1 MTNLTR
7 RIKWLE
13 GAAATHEGPTCIVV
27 TDYPDE
33 PADVAVARY
42 RAEHPDTP
50 DHARFV
56 VFVSG
61 FSRAPGAVA

>member
-1 MTNLTR
+1 MSSLTR
-7 RIKWLE
+7 RLERLE
-13 GAAATHEGPTCIVV
+13 GAAGTHQAPTCIVV

-33 PADVAVARY
+33 PADAAVARY
-42 RAEHPDTP
+42 RAEHLETP

-61 FSRAPGAVA
+61 FSRAPGTVA